1 MPDVNSTTASQ
12 NAAGDVAKDPRRATP
27 AREKLPL
34 GPILRRLLGYVLQS
48 KGRLLLA
55 LALILISVLMGAG
68 LPALMG
74 NAIDIIGGLG
84 TMDDLLRVV
93 LLIIGAAIVLWL
105 TAWQG
110 NRQIQRVAQDALY
123 RLRTQLFDHIQ
134 TLSLNFYDRRPIG
147 ELMSSVTNDIDTI
160 DSFFSRSLSQMITA
174 LMTITFTVIVMF
186 LLNFAL
192 TIVTLLAIPLML
204 GIALLLGRVAGPA
217 FAKLQ
222 EQLSDTNGFMEETL
236 AGNKTIIAYGQQNS
250 TGDELEELS
259 IASRDTGAKAQFTS
273 LVVSPVVSIVQNSQA
288 ALVAL
293 VGSILAING
302 QIEFGLVVAFMTYSA
317 QLQSP
322 IMQLGQIYN
331 ALLQAA
337 AGAARVFAILDEEP
351 SVQDKPAA
359 KPIDMRGGHVV
370 FNHVDFSYVQGRKIL
385 RDNTFEALPGQKI
398 GLCGPTG
405 AGKSTII
412 NILTRYYDLDAGTI
426 TIDGQNIADVTQES
440 LRQNIAAVLQEP
452 FLFSDTVM
460 NNLKYAREGATDE
473 ECIAAAKQANAHDFI
488 MQLPQGYETLLT
500 ERGSN
505 LSQGQRQMLTIARAM
520 VAAPKMLILDEA
532 TSNVDTRTEKLIQ
545 EGLARLMEGKTSFV
559 IAHRLSTIRDS
570 ARILVID
577 AGVIVEQGTHDELMA
592 KQGFYY
598 KLYMTQFRTRP
609 AAAGA
614 HNGAAQAA

>member
-1 MPDVNSTTASQ
+1 MPDSTTAKNQST
-12 NAAGDVAKDPRRATP
+12 AVAKDPRRP
-27 AREKLPL
+27 AEEEEKLPL
-34 GPILRRLLGYVLQS
+34 GPILRRLLGYVLHS
-48 KGRLLLA
+48 KSRIILA
-55 LALILISVLMGAG
+55 LALIFVSVAASAA
-68 LPALMG
+68 LPAIMG
-74 NAIDIIGGLG
+74 RAIDVIGGGGAVSELQSIVIW
-84 TMDDLLRVV
+84 VV
-93 LLIIGAAIVLWL
+93 ALALVMWV

-110 NRQIQRVAQDALY
+110 NRQLQRVAQDALY
-123 RLRTQLFDHIQ
+123 RLRTELFDHIQ

-147 ELMSSVTNDIDTI
+147 ELMSSLTNDIDTI
-160 DSFFSRSLSQMITA
+160 DNFFSRSMSQMTSA
-174 LMTITFTVIVMF
+174 LLTITITVVVMF
-186 LLNFAL
+186 FLNLPL
-192 TIVTLLAIPLML
+192 TVVTLLAIPLML
-204 GIALLLGRVAGPA
+204 GVALLLGRVAGPA
-217 FAKLQ
+217 FALLQ
-222 EQLSDTNGFMEETL
+222 SQLSDTNGYMEETL
-236 AGNKTIIAYGQQNS
+236 AGNKTIIAYSQQNN
-250 TGDELEELS
+250 TADELEGLS
-259 IASRDTGAKAQFTS
+259 MASRNVGAKAQFTS
-273 LVVSPVVSIVQNSQA
+273 LVVSPVVGIVQNSQA

-302 QIEFGLVVAFMTYSA
+302 RIEFGMVVAFMTYSA

-337 AGAARVFAILDEEP
+337 AGANRVFAILDEDP
-351 SVQDKPAA
+351 SVQDKPDA
-359 KPIDMRGGHVV
+359 KAINMAGGHVV
-370 FNHVDFSYVQGRKIL
+370 FKHVDFSYVKGRKIL

-412 NILTRYYDLDAGTI
+412 NILTRYYDIDSGEI
-426 TIDGQNIADVTQES
+426 TIDGQNIAGVTQES

-460 NNLKYAREGATDE
+460 NNLKYAREGATDN
-473 ECIAAAKQANAHDFI
+473 ECIAAAKQANAHEFI
-488 MQLPQGYETLLT
+488 MQLPQGYDTPLT

-520 VAAPKMLILDEA
+520 VADPKMLILDEA

-577 AGVIVEQGTHDELMA
+577 AGTIVEQGTHDELMA
-592 KQGFYY
+592 QQGFYY
-598 KLYMTQFRTRP
+598 RLYMTQFRERV
-609 AAAGA
+609 GA
-614 HNGAAQAA
+614 

>member
-1 MPDVNSTTASQ
+1 MPEQPDTKRNATT
-12 NAAGDVAKDPRRATP
+12 DVAKDPRRATGDG
-27 AREKLPL
+27 EKLNL
-34 GPILRRLLGYVLQS
+34 GKVLRRLLGYVLAG
-48 KGRLLLA
+48 KGRLILSLVLILVSVLLA
-55 LALILISVLMGAG
+55 AVL
-68 LPALMG
+68 PIFMG
-74 NAIDIIGGLG
+74 NAVNIIGGAGSLDEL
-84 TMDDLLRVV
+84 MRVSFT
-93 LLIIGAAIVLWL
+93 IIVLAAFMWL
-105 TAWQG
+105 TSWQG

-123 RLRTQLFDHIQ
+123 RLRTELFDHIQ
-134 TLSLNFYDRRPIG
+134 TLSIGFYDRRPIG

-160 DSFFSRSLSQMITA
+160 DNFFSRSLSQMISA
-174 LMTITFTVIVMF
+174 VLTITITVIVMF
-186 LLNFAL
+186 LLNVTL
-192 TIVTLLAIPLML
+192 TIVTLIAIPIML
-204 GIALLLGRVAGPA
+204 GVALLLGRVAGPA
-217 FAKLQ
+217 FAMLQ
-222 EQLSDTNGFMEETL
+222 SQLGDTNGYMEETL
-236 AGNKTIIAYGQQNS
+236 AGSKTIIAYSQQNNS
-250 TGDELEELS
+250 SDALEELS

-273 LVVSPVVSIVQNSQA
+273 LVVSPVVNIVQNSQS

-293 VGSILAING
+293 VGSIMAING
-302 QIEFGLVVAFMTYSA
+302 SIEFGLVVSFMTYSA

-337 AGAARVFAILDEEP
+337 AGAARVFAIIDEDP
-351 SVQDKPAA
+351 TVQDKPNA
-359 KPIDMRGGHVV
+359 KPIDIKGGHVV
-370 FNHVDFSYVQGRKIL
+370 FEHVDFSYVKGRKIL

-412 NILTRYYDLDAGTI
+412 NILTRYYDIDSGTI

-440 LRQNIAAVLQEP
+440 LRQNISAVLQEP

-460 NNLKYAREGATDE
+460 NNLRYARADATDE
-473 ECIAAAKQANAHDFI
+473 QCVAAAKQANAHDFI
-488 MQLPQGYETLLT
+488 TQLPQGYETLLT

-520 VAAPKMLILDEA
+520 VANPRMLILDEA

-592 KQGFYY
+592 KEGFYY
-598 KLYMTQFRTRP
+598 KLYMTQFRARP
-609 AAAGA
+609 EVVAA
-614 HNGAAQAA
+614 

>member
-1 MPDVNSTTASQ
+1 MPKSTTTQ
-12 NAAGDVAKDPRRATP
+12 NPTTAVAKDPRQP
-27 AREKLPL
+27 AVEPEKLPIVL
-34 GPILRRLLGYVLQS
+34 IMRRLLGYVLKS
-48 KGRLLLA
+48 KSRILLA
-55 LALILISVLMGAG
+55 LMLIFVAVVASAV
-68 LPALMG
+68 LPAFMG
-74 NAIDIIGGLG
+74 QAVNVIGGG
-84 TMDDLLRVV
+84 GAISDLQQYV
-93 LLIIGAAIVLWL
+93 LWIVALAAVMWL

-110 NRQIQRVAQDALY
+110 NRQLQQVAQDALY
-123 RLRTQLFDHIQ
+123 RLRTELFDHIQ

-147 ELMSSVTNDIDTI
+147 ELMSSLTNDIDTI
-160 DSFFSRSLSQMITA
+160 DNFFSRSLSQMISA
-174 LMTITFTVIVMF
+174 LMTITITVIVMF
-186 LLNFAL
+186 ILNLPL

-204 GIALLLGRVAGPA
+204 GVALLLGRVAGPA
-217 FAKLQ
+217 FALLQ
-222 EQLSDTNGFMEETL
+222 SQLSDTNGYMEETL
-236 AGNKTIIAYGQQNS
+236 AGNKTIIAYSQQNNAA
-250 TGDELEELS
+250 DELEALS
-259 IASRDTGAKAQFTS
+259 MAARDVGAKAQFTS

-293 VGSILAING
+293 VGSIMAING
-302 QIEFGLVVAFMTYSA
+302 AIEFGLVVTFMTYSA

-337 AGAARVFAILDEEP
+337 AGANRVFTILDEEP
-351 SVQDKPAA
+351 TVQDKPAA
-359 KPIDMRGGHVV
+359 RQLDIKGGHVV
-370 FNHVDFSYVQGRKIL
+370 FEHVDFSYVKGRKIL

-412 NILTRYYDLDAGTI
+412 NILTRYYDIDSGTI
-426 TIDGQNIADVTQES
+426 TIDGQDIAGITQES
-440 LRQNIAAVLQEP
+440 LRQNISAVLQEP

-460 NNLKYAREGATDE
+460 NNLKYAREGATEE
-473 ECIAAAKQANAHDFI
+473 ECIAAARQANAHDFI
-488 MQLPQGYETLLT
+488 MQLPQGYDTLLT

-520 VAAPKMLILDEA
+520 VADPKMLILDEA

-545 EGLARLMEGKTSFV
+545 EGLTRLMQGKTSFV

-598 KLYMTQFRTRP
+598 KLYMTQFRSRAE
-609 AAAGA
+609 AA
-614 HNGAAQAA
+614 

>member
-1 MPDVNSTTASQ
+1 
-12 NAAGDVAKDPRRATP
+12 
-27 AREKLPL
+27 
-34 GPILRRLLGYVLQS
+34 
-48 KGRLLLA
+48 
-55 LALILISVLMGAG
+55 
-68 LPALMG
+68 
-74 NAIDIIGGLG
+74 
-84 TMDDLLRVV
+84 
-93 LLIIGAAIVLWL
+93 
-105 TAWQG
+105 
-110 NRQIQRVAQDALY
+110 VAQDALY
-123 RLRTQLFDHIQ
+123 RLRTELFDHIQ

-160 DSFFSRSLSQMITA
+160 DSFFSRSLSQMISA
-174 LMTITFTVIVMF
+174 LLTITITVIVMF
-186 LLNFAL
+186 LLNVAL

-204 GIALLLGRVAGPA
+204 GVALLLGRVAGPA

-222 EQLSDTNGFMEETL
+222 EQLGDTNGYMEETL
-236 AGNKTIIAYGQQNS
+236 AGNKTIIAYSQQNNTS
-250 TGDELEELS
+250 DQLEELS
-259 IASRDTGAKAQFTS
+259 MASRDTGAKAQFTS
-273 LVVSPVVSIVQNSQA
+273 LVVSPVVNIVQNSQA

-337 AGAARVFAILDEEP
+337 AGAARVFAIIDEEP
-351 SVQDKPAA
+351 TVQDKPGA
-359 KPIDMRGGHVV
+359 KEIAIAGGHVV
-370 FNHVDFSYVQGRKIL
+370 FNHVDFSYVKGRKIL
-385 RDNTFEALPGQKI
+385 RDNTFEARPGQKI

-412 NILTRYYDLDAGTI
+412 NILTRYYNLDSGTI

-440 LRQNIAAVLQEP
+440 LRRSIAAVLQEP

-460 NNLKYAREGATDE
+460 NNLRYAREGATDE

-545 EGLARLMEGKTSFV
+545 EGLTRLMEGKTSFV

-577 AGVIVEQGTHDELMA
+577 AGAIVEQGTHDELMA
-592 KQGFYY
+592 KAGFYY
-598 KLYMTQFRTRP
+598 KLYMTQFRARP
-609 AAAGA
+609 EAA
-614 HNGAAQAA
+614 

>member
-1 MPDVNSTTASQ
+1 
-12 NAAGDVAKDPRRATP
+12 
-27 AREKLPL
+27 
-34 GPILRRLLGYVLQS
+34 
-48 KGRLLLA
+48 
-55 LALILISVLMGAG
+55 
-68 LPALMG
+68 
-74 NAIDIIGGLG
+74 
-84 TMDDLLRVV
+84 
-93 LLIIGAAIVLWL
+93 
-105 TAWQG
+105 
-110 NRQIQRVAQDALY
+110 
-123 RLRTQLFDHIQ
+123 
-134 TLSLNFYDRRPIG
+134 
-147 ELMSSVTNDIDTI
+147 MSSVTNDIDTI